1 MVKLILVMGMAVS
14 FSGVGA
20 MAQTEAP
27 RPPETSAEVFL
38 QQTPMRGG
46 EVSPARV
53 RRMVDELV
61 MAATGRSDIAAAW
74 RSLVHPRERVG
85 LKVSTSAAPVAST
98 HPAIVEAVA
107 EGLVAAGVPPDRIV
121 IWDRKWDDIARAGYE
136 KLGQRFVVTSTDRSG
151 GYNRKEVA
159 TAAVMGRLIHGDR
172 DFDPRHSQGDQMSG
186 KSYLSNVLVT
196 GVDKV
201 VLLPALTDHLSSGMH
216 GALSAMVLDNLDNWR
231 RLARPP
237 HYGDPFL
244 AELYADPR
252 IGGKVV
258 LTILDALRP
267 QYAGGPFPEPQYVVN
282 HGAIYASRD
291 PVAIDVLGVELLD
304 GFRQQAGMLP
314 LSKMTEWLASAEV
327 LGLGL
332 SSREKIRVFPVG
344 AAPAEPRALQP

>member
-1 MVKLILVMGMAVS
+1 MVKNYLSGLVAVAL
-14 FSGVGA
+14 SGVSVS
-20 MAQTEAP
+20 AQTEP
-27 RPPETSAEVFL
+27 VPPPKSSSVVFL
-38 QQTPMRGG
+38 EQTPMRGG
-46 EVSPARV
+46 EVSSPRV
-53 RRMVDELV
+53 RRMVDGLV
-61 MAATGRSDIAAAW
+61 MAATGRPDVAAAW
-74 RSLVHPRERVG
+74 RTLVHPRDRVG

-136 KLGQRFVVTSTDRSG
+136 KLGRRFVVTSTDRAG
-151 GYNRKEVA
+151 GYNQKEVA

-172 DFDPRHSQGDQMSG
+172 DFDPRHTQSDQMSG
-186 KSYLSNVLVT
+186 KSYLSNVLVG

-201 VLLPALTDHLSSGMH
+201 VHLPALTDHLSSGMN
-216 GALSAMVLDNLDNWR
+216 GALSGMVLDNLDNWR

-304 GFRQQAGMLP
+304 GFRKQAGMLS

-332 SSREKIRVFPVG
+332 SSREKIRVVSVG
-344 AAPAEPRALQP
+344 AAPTEPRALQP